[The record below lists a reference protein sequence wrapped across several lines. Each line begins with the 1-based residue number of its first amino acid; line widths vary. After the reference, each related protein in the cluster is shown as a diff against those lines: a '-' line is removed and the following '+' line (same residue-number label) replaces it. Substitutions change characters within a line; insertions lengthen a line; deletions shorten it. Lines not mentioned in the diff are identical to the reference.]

1 MNVHQHHGFARFDG
15 LDALAGYDDRAE
27 LAGIGKKL
35 KKLHKKV
42 SKASVGKKVFE
53 KSHKLRRK
61 LEAKTM
67 PKKLLNIHQKTEKF
81 VKRNALTV
89 AGAVATVATGGAAA
103 PALVA
108 ALQKTAA
115 SEAMRKIAKKRG
127 QKQRKKM
134 IGKANAEADRQAA
147 QYEAELERQDA
158 ARASATAST
167 GGGGAADP
175 SQPDAATPD
184 TPKRSGW
191 ILPTLGIGA
200 AALALV

>member
-1 MNVHQHHGFARFDG
+1 MNVQPQTVFARFDG
-15 LDALAGYDDRAE
+15 LDALAGYEDGDE

-35 KKLHKKV
+35 KKL
-42 SKASVGKKVFE
+42 
-53 KSHKLRRK
+53 RRK
-61 LEAKTM
+61 VGNVSRKISGVSLFKKAV
-67 PKKLLNIHQKTEKF
+67 PKKIYAKARRVGQKAELF
-81 VKRNALTV
+81 GKRNGVAI

-115 SEAMRKIAKKRG
+115 SEAMRKIARKRG
-127 QKQRKKM
+127 KKEQKKM

-147 QYEAELERQDA
+147 QYEAELNRQDA
-158 ARASATAST
+158 ARATAST
-167 GGGGAADP
+167 GGGGEP
-175 SQPDAATPD
+175 ATATQDTED
-184 TPKRSGW
+184 TPKRSSW